1 MFFKRVTQTNKRYDK
16 ALQLLFPYILFR
28 HKAPLQKT
36 KTEIM
41 NKNHNIS
48 IPAVVRFSNI
58 SASAKIF
65 FGEIQYEILYTGFCR
80 RKLDYFAELL
90 NSTVGTVR
98 VWLYELI
105 DNFFIRIEKV
115 GKENHIIIL

>member
-1 MFFKRVTQTNKRYDK
+1 M
-16 ALQLLFPYILFR
+16 
-28 HKAPLQKT
+28 KT
-36 KTEIM
+36 
-41 NKNHNIS
+41 HNIS
-48 IPAVVRFSNI
+48 IPANI
-58 SASAKIF
+58 RYCKKLSASAKIF

-80 RKLDYFAELL
+80 RKLEYFAELL

-98 VWLYELI
+98 AWLYELI

>member
-1 MFFKRVTQTNKRYDK
+1 MDRK
-16 ALQLLFPYILFR
+16 
-28 HKAPLQKT
+28 
-36 KTEIM
+36 
-41 NKNHNIS
+41 HNIS
-48 IPAVVRFSNI
+48 IPANVRFSNI

-65 FGEIQYEILYTGFCR
+65 YGEIQYEILYTGFCR

-90 NSTVGTVR
+90 NNTVGTVR

-115 GKENHIIIL
+115 GKDNHIIIL

>member
-1 MFFKRVTQTNKRYDK
+1 MDRK
-16 ALQLLFPYILFR
+16 
-28 HKAPLQKT
+28 
-36 KTEIM
+36 
-41 NKNHNIS
+41 HNIS
-48 IPAVVRFSNI
+48 IPANVRYNKKL

-65 FGEIQYEILYTGFCR
+65 YGEIQYEILYNGFCR

-105 DNFFIRIEKV
+105 DNGFIEIKII
-115 GKENHIIIL
+115 GKDKYYDIIQH

>member
-1 MFFKRVTQTNKRYDK
+1 
-16 ALQLLFPYILFR
+16 
-28 HKAPLQKT
+28 
-36 KTEIM
+36 M
-41 NKNHNIS
+41 NKTHNIS
-48 IPAVVRFSNI
+48 IPAVVRYSNI

-65 FGEIQYEILYTGFCR
+65 YGEIQYEILYTGFCR

-115 GKENHIIIL
+115 GKDNYIIIL